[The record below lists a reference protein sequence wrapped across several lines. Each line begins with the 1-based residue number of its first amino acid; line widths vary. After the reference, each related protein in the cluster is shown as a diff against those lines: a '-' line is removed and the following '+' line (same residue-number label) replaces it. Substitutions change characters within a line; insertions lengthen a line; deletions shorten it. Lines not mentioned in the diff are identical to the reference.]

1 MEITEDIQFRA
12 ELLKK
17 IREREFSERT
27 GIHMSDLNYCLN
39 KQALRK
45 FKPREDTDQETLIYS
60 IGWATQRWLT
70 SMDEDE
76 PEKEVDG
83 IKVTCDALIVGD
95 SINPAIDLGLPVSG
109 DVMETFIPWELKA
122 TYQSSNRPIEENIH
136 WIRQI
141 ECQCYV
147 QGTTEAYLT
156 RFELLG
162 DWGSVYPKGKSKEER
177 DANRKLSARPTLHAY
192 KLSFTQEELDKNW
205 QWFKDRR
212 ELFVKMLETKELLR
226 TKVLALPPGGSWE
239 CGYCSYKEEC
249 NDLSSKSNS

>member
-27 GIHMSDLNYCLN
+27 GIHMSDLNFCLN

-45 FKPREDTDQETLIYS
+45 FKPKEDTDQETLIFS

-70 SMDEDE
+70 GQREDE

-83 IKVTCDALIVGD
+83 IKVTCDALYSHKSNVR
-95 SINPAIDLGLPVSG
+95 AEFV
-109 DVMETFIPWELKA
+109 PWELKA
-122 TYQSSNRPIEENIH
+122 TYQSSSRPIMDNIH

-141 ECQCYV
+141 MAQCYT
-147 QGTTEAYLT
+147 QGTTQAYLS
-156 RFELLG
+156 RFELMGNWKMRPL
-162 DWGSVYPKGKSKEER
+162 KGATAEEK
-177 DANRKLSARPTLHAY
+177 ANFIFERPTLHAY
-192 KLSFTQEELDKNW
+192 KLTFTQEELEKNW

-212 ELFVKMLETKELLR
+212 ELFVKMLETKELLP
-226 TKVLALPPGGSWE
+226 KVIALPPGGAWE
-239 CGYCSYKEEC
+239 CNYCNYRGEC
-249 NDLSSKSNS
+249 DDKS